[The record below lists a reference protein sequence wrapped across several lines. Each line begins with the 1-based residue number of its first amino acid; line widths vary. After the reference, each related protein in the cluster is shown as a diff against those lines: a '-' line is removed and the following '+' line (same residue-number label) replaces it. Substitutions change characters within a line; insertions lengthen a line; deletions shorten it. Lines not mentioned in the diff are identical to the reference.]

1 MVSLVYDF
9 CHADVVRLARNG
21 IDDLEWEGKA
31 DKGAV
36 ELRKKAVVE
45 SFPSSETVSLPGERH
60 SWYDGEV
67 DLGIAG
73 EQGALRLFDAEEVR
87 GAERVPASVFMQF
100 KLCRNGA
107 SASLYG
113 NTYPVTNLAVAKSRF
128 YVRDLIDILSV
139 YRLYQVTVP
148 EIL

>member
-1 MVSLVYDF
+1 MFVPPSVYDF

-73 EQGALRLFDAEEVR
+73 EQGTLRLFDAEEVR

-100 KLCRNGA
+100 KLCSGDC
-107 SASLYG
+107 G
-113 NTYPVTNLAVAKSRF
+113 K
-128 YVRDLIDILSV
+128 
-139 YRLYQVTVP
+139 
-148 EIL
+148 